1 MAEWSDNLSLF
12 DKYLH
17 SLKETEK
24 MISGLPFVP
33 RGMVKILMNL
43 KVLTDFIGVLFV
55 LVILLS
61 AIGWLL

>member
-1 MAEWSDNLSLF
+1 MAEWSNPMSLLS
-12 DKYLH
+12 KYIG
-17 SLKETEK
+17 SFRAVEETTSS
-24 MISGLPFVP
+24 IPSTP
-33 RGMVKILMNL
+33 RGMVKILMSL

>member
-1 MAEWSDNLSLF
+1 MAEWSDYLSLL
-12 DKYLH
+12 DKYVE
-17 SLKETEK
+17 SYRASEN

-33 RGMVKILMNL
+33 MGMVKILMNL